1 MPFVKRWCERSQ
13 STNDALGGFE
23 RVERDRRALC
33 AAGREWEAWP
43 GLHRLRLRI
52 LEGTQMNGLHLI
64 GDLSGCR
71 CNPQL
76 LLDGAGM
83 RERCVQLVAE
93 AGLTTMDAHF
103 HQFDGGGYTGMV
115 LLAESHLALHTWPE
129 RQGITLDVYV
139 C

>member
-52 LEGTQMNGLHLI
+52 LGGTGMNGLHLI
-64 GDLSGCR
+64 GDLTGCR
-71 CNPQL
+71 CDPQL
-76 LLDGAGM
+76 LLEGEKFRAK
-83 RERCVQLVAE
+83 CVELVE
-93 AGLTTMDAHF
+93 ASGLTVVGVSCRRF
-103 HQFDGGGYTGMV
+103 EGSGCTGRL
-115 LLAESHLALHTWPE
+115 LLAEPHLAIHTRPE
-129 RQGITLDVYV
+129 RRGLT
-139 C
+139 